1 MPVAAARLISALT
14 AFEKVQLIFG
24 GVWGKSLIWEPQ

>member
-14 AFEKVQLIFG
+14 DPLKVADWIGMVRGLL
-24 GVWGKSLIWEPQ
+24 VL